1 MAELAHK
8 GKPTTLLIP
17 MAFCN
22 LNMQGVQRNPAMPL
36 VYTVQ
41 ETGCQCGPDCVPWPN
56 TQGKR
61 RKKKTTTITTTTWQK
76 TLKMKCGVQCP
87 KGWHPR
93 AKRHILEG
101 QWMRTPSRLGNAVQK
116 EPRDRWAINS
126 SCQGSMTLTSS
137 YSRSVSWGKR
147 PTIPSWKELWCQRLS
162 GDTRRNSVLG
172 VFHKMTPSLGVL
184 AKEWMFEVNSWRGP
198 KIRISALFEGHF
210 QRGEKEEEF
219 PTERTGTWRF
229 TCSSPWLRFSLFH
242 QLWLSL
248 RDKNF
253 PASLNGTEL
262 PAQAWLQMPSG
273 VIEPLF
279 RKMRKPSP
287 RGGNDL
293 HNANQKVN

>member
-101 QWMRTPSRLGNAVQK
+101 QRMQTPSRLGNAVQK

-126 SCQGSMTLTSS
+126 SCQGSVTLTSS

-147 PTIPSWKELWCQRLS
+147 PTIPSWKELWCQR
-162 GDTRRNSVLG
+162 D
-172 VFHKMTPSLGVL
+172 
-184 AKEWMFEVNSWRGP
+184 AKKLLIWKAPDAGKDWRQ
-198 KIRISALFEGHF
+198 E
-210 QRGEKEEEF
+210 EKEMTEDKMVRWHRWCNGCEF
-219 PTERTGTWRF
+219 WVGSRSWDRQGSLACCSLWGCKESDTTELNWITHLLETWKSLICF
-229 TCSSPWLRFSLFH
+229 WILFH
-242 QLWLSL
+242 
-248 RDKNF
+248 
-253 PASLNGTEL
+253 
-262 PAQAWLQMPSG
+262 
-273 VIEPLF
+273 
-279 RKMRKPSP
+279 
-287 RGGNDL
+287 
-293 HNANQKVN
+293 